1 MKFLSIINTFR
12 TYVSTIIVINKYL
25 IVFSL
30 HSALAD
36 LEKTNFEYL
45 QKEKE
50 DSN

>member
-30 HSALAD
+30 HSAL
-36 LEKTNFEYL
+36 EKTNFEYL